1 MHPIFLL
8 KVRIAKFPFYRLK
21 PFVGCIELIFVVVQK
36 CLVIGVSIDKLFAEV
51 AEMPHMP
58 KHVKFKEKNRIMLES
73 SPALNFPLEA
83 VCFIAQFVQT
93 NPPALEYDITGLSYR

>member
-8 KVRIAKFPFYRLK
+8 KVRIAKFLLYCLK
-21 PFVGCIELIFVVVQK
+21 PFVGCIELILVVVQK
-36 CLVIGVSIDKLFAEV
+36 CLVIGVSINKLFAEV

-58 KHVKFKEKNRIMLES
+58 KHVEFEEKNRIMLE
-73 SPALNFPLEA
+73 PAPAFNFPLET
-83 VCFIAQFVQT
+83 VSLIAQLVQA